1 MTPFLDQVWAIVAK
15 DVRSELRTKDIF
27 TSLLLFALLVLVVFS
42 FAFEPGTQ
50 ATRQATP
57 GLLWVAF
64 IFAGVLGLNRAF
76 TIEKD
81 RGSLEGLLLCPVDRT
96 TIYWGK
102 LASSLLLMLAMEV
115 LVFPLFAIFFNLP
128 LWLPALFIIAPLGTI
143 GFVAVGTLFSAIAV
157 HTRAR
162 EFMLPLLLFP
172 VLVPVVIAA
181 VESTRTALDSGV
193 LSGSWLP
200 LLLAFDVL
208 FLAVSS
214 LGFEFVLEE

>member
-1 MTPFLDQVWAIVAK
+1 VRPFLEQTWAIVVK
-15 DVRSELRTKDIF
+15 DIRTELRTKDIF
-27 TSLLLFALLVLVVFS
+27 TALLLFALLVMVVFS
-42 FAFEPGTQ
+42 FAFEPGTS

-76 TIEKD
+76 TMEKD
-81 RGSLEGLLLCPVDRT
+81 RGSLEGLLLCPVDRS

-143 GFVAVGTLFSAIAV
+143 GFVAVGTLFSAMAV

-181 VESTRTALDSGV
+181 VEATRTALDKGA
-193 LSGSWLP
+193 LSGSWIP

-214 LGFEFVLEE
+214 LGFDFVLEE

>member
-1 MTPFLDQVWAIVAK
+1 VAK
-15 DVRSELRTKDIF
+15 DIRSELRTKDIL
-27 TSLLLFALLVLVVFS
+27 TSLLLFSLLVMVVFS
-42 FAFEPGTQ
+42 FAFEPGHP
-50 ATRQATP
+50 ATRQAGP

-64 IFAGVLGLNRAF
+64 LFAGVLGLNRSF
-76 TIEKD
+76 VLEKD

-96 TIYWGK
+96 AIYWGK
-102 LASSLLLMLAMEV
+102 LASSFLFMLAMEV
-115 LVFPLFAIFFNLP
+115 VVFPVFVVFFNLP
-128 LWLPALFIIAPLGTI
+128 LLVPPLLLIAPLGTL

-181 VESTRTALDSGV
+181 VEATRSALEGAG
-193 LSGSWLP
+193 LSGGWLP

-214 LGFEFVLEE
+214 LGFEFVVEE